1 MAFSTGRESTEGSIK
16 RYIGVASVYVLAVN
30 PTKEDLEK
38 LYERDI
44 ENAPVYVEEKE
55 VGKDDNKHMTT
66 QCRIDFIIKADP
78 EKYLGADNQPLNF
91 VNRVSL
97 FLRNEYRYNGD
108 KTKVQV
114 IDKYGRTA
122 WVSIEDAKNHVIPQY
137 SNGPANIDKDY
148 RPAYYGEETLVKF
161 LIAYLNIPSPQ
172 KYVDGKWVMNDAD
185 KLADSEAGLEHIPDY
200 FKGDFSELRN
210 IIGYQPNNKV
220 KVCIGV
226 RTTDD
231 NKQYQAVYTGMFL
244 KNGVNDYSRLD
255 KSIAEDKNN
264 GAYGDTE
271 FDTADLHE
279 HIVNSTDLSMP
290 AAGSMPF
297 PPASQGATPWGQKQ

>member
-91 VNRVSL
+91 VNRISL

-172 KYVDGKWVMNDAD
+172 KYV
-185 KLADSEAGLEHIPDY
+185 
-200 FKGDFSELRN
+200 
-210 IIGYQPNNKV
+210 
-220 KVCIGV
+220 
-226 RTTDD
+226 
-231 NKQYQAVYTGMFL
+231 
-244 KNGVNDYSRLD
+244 
-255 KSIAEDKNN
+255 
-264 GAYGDTE
+264 
-271 FDTADLHE
+271 
-279 HIVNSTDLSMP
+279 
-290 AAGSMPF
+290 
-297 PPASQGATPWGQKQ
+297 ASG